1 MSVRSTG
8 CHTSNIN
15 VRGSQKIGLMSEP
28 ARKRG
33 CDSCRER
40 HLKCDKKQTCG
51 NCTKRGQVC
60 RRSSK
65 IRFRHTQN
73 ASLDTG
79 ELGFSKNQKW
89 CRTAQRNIRFVD
101 ETYDISSLYDER
113 LSPVERKGFEG
124 EKDGIIPPTHS
135 SSHYSPNDTT
145 PSQDLQPG
153 IGGQSHSLTSPV
165 INPALESVHGAL
177 NTPSFIYN
185 DSPAI
190 ERTLFSDQS
199 DGFGDHSPTAVS
211 KTIDSS
217 ILPALQG
224 TLCSHTKVETHP
236 LLRGQPTLLDW
247 CNKQGAD
254 LLRHFVETLSPVFDC
269 GSYQKSFATTIPN
282 MATEHRPLLK
292 IIAAISALSLKL
304 MGFPKLANAS
314 QFYLDSY
321 NHGDIAEMEFRA
333 CSDMPQLLTSI
344 FYKLYDDLER
354 NTCDGL
360 RLNENPAGLRYQQM
374 MQLGRITLHDEVEQD
389 INWASLRIRLYFA
402 VINQEPDY
410 VILDMDPADFE
421 LGQANDDHHWALRI
435 TLHLHNVVNYCFGD
449 ENDATTYQELVAY
462 AQDWV
467 TSKPPSFDPIFIED
481 RKSGD
486 GFPDIFVLS
495 ESIALGWQLYHL
507 SRILLVA
514 HDPNRPRLGPGG
526 ALARRTIDKALKK
539 DAEIVCGIAN
549 SFGSV
554 SPAHLAACMAIALT
568 GNLFTKDS
576 EQVALLDI
584 LVQTERTFGWP
595 TSTIQS
601 HLRDTWEL

>member
-1 MSVRSTG
+1 MRDIRRQYLIRHSRRQEADMWQLHQARPSLPPEFEDSISTYTECFPRYWG
-8 CHTSNIN
+8 AG
-15 VRGSQKIGLMSEP
+15 VFEEP
-28 ARKRG
+28 
-33 CDSCRER
+33 EM
-40 HLKCDKKQTCG
+40 
-51 NCTKRGQVC
+51 V
-60 RRSSK
+60 
-65 IRFRHTQN
+65 
-73 ASLDTG
+73 
-79 ELGFSKNQKW
+79 
-89 CRTAQRNIRFVD
+89 
-101 ETYDISSLYDER
+101 LYDER

-165 INPALESVHGAL
+165 INPALDSVHGAL

-190 ERTLFSDQS
+190 QRTLFSDQS

-217 ILPALQG
+217 IPPALQG

-269 GSYQKSFATTIPN
+269 GSYEKSFATTIPN

-344 FYKLYDDLER
+344 LYKLYDDLER

-374 MQLGRITLHDEVEQD
+374 MQLDRITLHDEVEQD

-410 VILDMDPADFE
+410 VILDIDPADFG
-421 LGQANDDHHWALRI
+421 LDQGNDDHHWALRI

-526 ALARRTIDKALKK
+526 ALARRTIDA
-539 DAEIVCGIAN
+539 DQ
-549 SFGSV
+549 GSP
-554 SPAHLAACMAIALT
+554 SPFRAACMAIALT

-584 LVQTERTFGWP
+584 LAQTEKTFGWP